1 MKELTPNTSTP
12 PVRELPKS
20 ADLAQVCI
28 YGLSFLSAG
37 LFLFLPFVN
46 LLHPSPWQRS
56 IGTIHSVAALL
67 TTIVAAYTGH
77 LAFPLIRGTKK
88 ILPQLRT
95 LIFWST
101 LLSFFGIVSG
111 NWAYMRYR
119 AGIEHGGASAW
130 LKVNS
135 PLTHYTVAQ
144 YHELSTLF
152 IIPFGVACTW
162 ILWRYGDSIVAPEHR
177 AVRAVTSIALMVL
190 MFLAM
195 GGMVSGLGIAKIHAL

>member
-1 MKELTPNTSTP
+1 MNELSPKTSTSVKELP
-12 PVRELPKS
+12 RF

-56 IGTIHSVAALL
+56 IGTIHSVAALM
-67 TTIVAAYTGH
+67 TTVVAAYTGH

-101 LLSFFGIVSG
+101 VLSFLGIVSG
-111 NWAYMRYR
+111 NWAFMRYR
-119 AGIEHGGASAW
+119 ASIEHGGASAW
-130 LKVNS
+130 LKINS

-177 AVRAVTSIALMVL
+177 VVRAVTSIALMVL

-195 GGMVSGLGIAKIHAL
+195 GGMVSGLAIAKIHAL

>member
-1 MKELTPNTSTP
+1 MKELTPPTST
-12 PVRELPKS
+12 PVRELPRS
-20 ADLAQVCI
+20 ADLAQVSI
-28 YGLSFLSAG
+28 YGLSFLSVG

-56 IGTIHSVAALL
+56 IGTIHSVVAFL
-67 TTIVAAYTGH
+67 TTIVAAYAGH
-77 LAFPLIRGTKK
+77 LAFPLIRGAKN

-95 LIFWST
+95 LIFWFT

-111 NWAYMRYR
+111 NWAFMRYR

-130 LKVNS
+130 LKINS

-144 YHELSTLF
+144 YHELTTVF

-162 ILWRYGDSIVAPEHR
+162 ILWRYGDSIVASEHR
-177 AVRAVTSIALMVL
+177 TVRSVTSIALMVL

-195 GGMVSGLGIAKIHAL
+195 GGMVSGLSIAKIHAL

>member
-1 MKELTPNTSTP
+1 MKNRSSNNITLIK
-12 PVRELPKS
+12 ELPKS
-20 ADLAQVCI
+20 ADLTQVCI

-56 IGTIHSVAALL
+56 IGTIHSISALL
-67 TTIVAAYTGH
+67 ATIVAAYVGH
-77 LAFPLIRGTKK
+77 LAFPMIRGTKK
-88 ILPQLRT
+88 MLPQLRT

-101 LLSFFGIVSG
+101 FLSFLGIISG

-119 AGIEHGGASAW
+119 VGIEHGGASAW
-130 LKVNS
+130 LKINS
-135 PLTHYTVAQ
+135 PLTHYTLAQ

-152 IIPFGVACTW
+152 IIPFGIACTW
-162 ILWRYGDSIVAPEHR
+162 ILWRYGDSIVETQNR
-177 AVRAVTSIALMVL
+177 AVLSATGIALMVL

-195 GGMVSGLGIAKIHAL
+195 GGMVSGLGIAKIHSL

>member
-1 MKELTPNTSTP
+1 M
-12 PVRELPKS
+12 
-20 ADLAQVCI
+20 
-28 YGLSFLSAG
+28 
-37 LFLFLPFVN
+37 
-46 LLHPSPWQRS
+46 
-56 IGTIHSVAALL
+56 
-67 TTIVAAYTGH
+67 VAAYAGH
-77 LAFPLIRGTKK
+77 LAFPLLRGTKK

-101 LLSFFGIVSG
+101 LLSLFGIISG
-111 NWAYMRYR
+111 NWAFMRYR

-144 YHELSTLF
+144 YHELTTVFL
-152 IIPFGVACTW
+152 IPFGVACTW

-177 AVRAVTSIALMVL
+177 AVRSVTSITLMVL

-195 GGMVSGLGIAKIHAL
+195 GGMLSGLSLAKIHAL

>member
-1 MKELTPNTSTP
+1 MKDRSLTTVIYTKELP
-12 PVRELPKS
+12 RS

-67 TTIVAAYTGH
+67 ATIVAVYTGH
-77 LAFPLIRGTKK
+77 LAFPLVRGAKN

-101 LLSFFGIVSG
+101 VLSFLGIVSG
-111 NWAYMRYR
+111 NCAYMRYR
-119 AGIEHGGASAW
+119 AGIEQGGASAW

-135 PLTHYTVAQ
+135 PLTHYTLAQ
-144 YHELSTLF
+144 YHELSTVF
-152 IIPFGVACTW
+152 VIPFGVACTW
-162 ILWRYGDSIVAPEHR
+162 ILWRYGDRIIAPEHR
-177 AVRAVTSIALMVL
+177 AVRSVTGIALMVL

>member
-1 MKELTPNTSTP
+1 MKDESPTIITP
-12 PVRELPKS
+12 VKGLPKS

-28 YGLSFLSAG
+28 YGLSFLSAN

-56 IGTIHSVAALL
+56 IGTIHSVAAFL

-101 LLSFFGIVSG
+101 LLSFLGIVSG
-111 NWAYMRYR
+111 NWAFMRYR

-135 PLTHYTVAQ
+135 PLTHYTLAQ

-152 IIPFGVACTW
+152 VIPLGVASTW
-162 ILWRYGDSIVAPEHR
+162 ILWRYGDSIVETQNR
-177 AVRAVTSIALMVL
+177 AVLSATGISLMAL

>member
-1 MKELTPNTSTP
+1 MKDRSSSTITPI
-12 PVRELPKS
+12 RELPKS
-20 ADLAQVCI
+20 ADLTQICI

-56 IGTIHSVAALL
+56 IGTIHSIAALL
-67 TTIVAAYTGH
+67 TTIIATYTGH

-101 LLSFFGIVSG
+101 LLSFLGIVSG

-119 AGIEHGGASAW
+119 AGIAHGGASAW
-130 LKVNS
+130 LKANS
-135 PLTHYTVAQ
+135 PLTHYTLAQ
-144 YHELSTLF
+144 YHELSTVF
-152 IIPFGVACTW
+152 TIPLGVACTW
-162 ILWRYGDSIVAPEHR
+162 ILWRYGDSIVETQHR
-177 AVRAVTSIALMVL
+177 AVLSATSIALMVL